1 MTGPRHPAPASFG
14 AFVARAASDG
24 RLVVQPRMGMADPAD
39 MRAGLRAVRQAGVC
53 ATGTITLDSFTR
65 VGDHAAARAAL
76 AAGDDLNGYPIVAYA
91 PRVTRE
97 VLDGVHDPSF
107 PVQVRHGSAR
117 PQDIFAKL
125 GACGLH
131 ATEGGPLSYCLPY
144 SRVPVAEAV
153 RAWTESCRV
162 LAEQRAYGRE
172 PHLESFGGCMLGQL
186 CPPSLLVA
194 ISILEG
200 VFFRRH
206 GLRSVSLSYAQ
217 QTHPDQDAEA
227 VRALRTLAGELLADI
242 DWHVVL
248 YSYMGVFPRTPG
260 GATALLEEAARLA
273 VRTGTERLIVKTVVE
288 AHRIPDIAENVAA
301 LRVASAAA
309 GRTPAATAR
318 PDAADTGIL
327 AEARALVEAVLD
339 LDADLGTAL
348 VRAVERGYLD
358 IPYCLHPDNVG
369 RTRAHVDATGR
380 LCWSQTGAMPLGAAV
395 RGKDEDTTAE
405 HLLRSLTYVER
416 AFDDA
421 ALERTMTASQRR
433 CNSR

>member
-1 MTGPRHPAPASFG
+1 MNGPRRPAQASFG

-91 PRVTRE
+91 PRVTRG

-125 GACGLH
+125 SACGLH

-153 RAWTESCRV
+153 RAWAESCRV
-162 LAEQRAYGRE
+162 LAEQRAHGLE

-194 ISILEG
+194 ISVLEG
-200 VFFRRH
+200 MFFGHH

-227 VRALRTLAGELLADI
+227 IHALRTLAAEFLADL

-288 AHRIPDIAENVAA
+288 AHRIPDIAENVTA

-309 GRTPAATAR
+309 GRAAATVR
-318 PDAADTGIL
+318 PAAADTGIL
-327 AEARALVEAVLD
+327 AEARTLVEAVLD
-339 LDADLGTAL
+339 LDADLGAAL
-348 VRAVERGYLD
+348 VRAVARGYLD

-380 LCWSQTGAMPLGAAV
+380 LCWSQTGAMPLGDTV
-395 RGKDEDTTAE
+395 RGRDEDTTAE

-421 ALERTMTASQRR
+421 ALEQTMTASQRR
-433 CNSR
+433 LSNR